1 MTEPTFH
8 RITVTRQHDDAQ
20 EVPGQHYGLQERPRL
35 GVWEVI
41 DVDDPEAEPLFVGLK
56 DDCREWIE
64 LWAT

>member
-1 MTEPTFH
+1 METK
-8 RITVTRQHDDAQ
+8 R
-20 EVPGQHYGLQERPRL
+20 YGLQERPRL

-64 LWAT
+64 FPELRDTGKPDDYPFHAR